1 MAAEGGRTMRAPAD
15 CIARSIGGTVTRL
28 IGMLGPPDNKC
39 VLTPLAA
46 NGLLQ
51 RVRSLLAQSR
61 RSESS
66 AYLSAFGVKRTSG
79 EAAACFGPTLMT
91 QSGHKPHRNPAAQR
105 GPAAALVVLHL
116 LKSQQAA
123 HSTRLD
129 SERFRSGPRTCRAAL
144 RQADLR

>member
-51 RVRSLLAQSR
+51 RVRSLLAQSGHTHTHR
-61 RSESS
+61 
-66 AYLSAFGVKRTSG
+66 YLSAFGVKRTCVAGS
-79 EAAACFGPTLMT
+79 
-91 QSGHKPHRNPAAQR
+91 
-105 GPAAALVVLHL
+105 
-116 LKSQQAA
+116 
-123 HSTRLD
+123 
-129 SERFRSGPRTCRAAL
+129 
-144 RQADLR
+144 ADGSRRY